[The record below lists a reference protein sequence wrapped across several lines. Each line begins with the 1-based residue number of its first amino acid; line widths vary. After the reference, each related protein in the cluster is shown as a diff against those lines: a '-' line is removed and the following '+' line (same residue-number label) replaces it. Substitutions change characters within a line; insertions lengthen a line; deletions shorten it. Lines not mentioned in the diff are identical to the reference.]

1 MKTSNPKAKTARR
14 FWSVLLSLVMALG
27 MLPTAA
33 LAAEDDTEYDVVEG
47 VQIAG
52 PDAAVEIAGMSIG
65 LPLKV
70 TVQQGGAKAPPA
82 ETFEFELVD
91 TESTPQAPSY
101 YGISLLDD
109 LKIETSGEGTFTR
122 TVKFDVL
129 LQNLAARHWRGIT
142 PAGSDQICWYTKTFL
157 LNEKN
162 TGTAGWDYSKT
173 KYALTFWYDVGTQKL
188 ELEIHVPGND
198 VYFSEAAF
206 TNTYTCNES
215 YYEIPFT
222 KTVTLGGSAA
232 PGRETFELEI
242 FDPGVSSLTDFDDLY
257 TATVQ
262 TNGAGSYNGIL
273 TISGPADRVEA
284 LTCEGF
290 YVREKDTGVKNW
302 TYSDAV
308 WHVVPKWS
316 LDDNDRQFATY
327 PTSLERSPDG
337 YEYYVDNRTPSDR
350 MAFQN
355 TYTYTPTE
363 SRYEIPFTKAVTL
376 GGIAVPDRQTFELE
390 IFDPGVSSLTD
401 FDDLYTAT
409 VQTNGAGSYNGRL
422 TISGPADRV
431 EDLVCEG
438 FYVREKD
445 TGAKNWTYSSAIW
458 HVVPE
463 WSADSNIR
471 QFAIYPSSLRP
482 GEDGHNYP
490 VDTLIPAERIFFEN
504 IYICAPHTITV
515 TDTSHGDVS
524 ASHTSASKDTTI
536 TLTAKPDQGYVLD
549 TLTVLDSKD
558 QAIQLTGKDG
568 KFTFAMPDSA
578 VTVKAS
584 FKAQASPSNHPFTDV
599 PEGSWFKDAV
609 IWAMDKGITGGT
621 SATTFSPDGVCTRA
635 QAVTFLWRAAG
646 SPAPKSSAMPFADVS
661 AGSWYHDAVLWAVE
675 QGITS
680 GTSATTFGPDQQ
692 CTRAQIVTF
701 LWRTAGSPAVNG
713 SAAFSDVASDAYYAK
728 AVKWAQANDITSGI
742 GGGRF
747 GSNDNCTRAQIVTF
761 IYRHMEK

>member
-142 PAGSDQICWYTKTFL
+142 PAGSDQICWYAKTFL

-308 WHVVPKWS
+308 WHVVRCRSGRWTTMTGS
-316 LDDNDRQFATY
+316 LP
-327 PTSLERSPDG
+327 PTPLP
-337 YEYYVDNRTPSDR
+337 
-350 MAFQN
+350 
-355 TYTYTPTE
+355 
-363 SRYEIPFTKAVTL
+363 
-376 GGIAVPDRQTFELE
+376 
-390 IFDPGVSSLTD
+390 
-401 FDDLYTAT
+401 
-409 VQTNGAGSYNGRL
+409 
-422 TISGPADRV
+422 
-431 EDLVCEG
+431 
-438 FYVREKD
+438 
-445 TGAKNWTYSSAIW
+445 
-458 HVVPE
+458 
-463 WSADSNIR
+463 WSAARMVTNTMWI
-471 QFAIYPSSLRP
+471 IELRP
-482 GEDGHNYP
+482 
-490 VDTLIPAERIFFEN
+490 
-504 IYICAPHTITV
+504 TV
-515 TDTSHGDVS
+515 
-524 ASHTSASKDTTI
+524 
-536 TLTAKPDQGYVLD
+536 
-549 TLTVLDSKD
+549 
-558 QAIQLTGKDG
+558 
-568 KFTFAMPDSA
+568 
-578 VTVKAS
+578 
-584 FKAQASPSNHPFTDV
+584 
-599 PEGSWFKDAV
+599 
-609 IWAMDKGITGGT
+609 
-621 SATTFSPDGVCTRA
+621 
-635 QAVTFLWRAAG
+635 
-646 SPAPKSSAMPFADVS
+646 
-661 AGSWYHDAVLWAVE
+661 
-675 QGITS
+675 
-680 GTSATTFGPDQQ
+680 
-692 CTRAQIVTF
+692 
-701 LWRTAGSPAVNG
+701 
-713 SAAFSDVASDAYYAK
+713 
-728 AVKWAQANDITSGI
+728 
-742 GGGRF
+742 
-747 GSNDNCTRAQIVTF
+747 
-761 IYRHMEK
+761 

>member
-142 PAGSDQICWYTKTFL
+142 PAGSDQICWYAKTFL

-273 TISGPADRVEA
+273 TLSGPADRVEA
-284 LTCEGF
+284 RTCEGF

-350 MAFQN
+350 MTFQN
-355 TYTYTPTE
+355 TYTYTPAV
-363 SRYEIPFTKAVTL
+363 SRCEIPFTKIVTAD
-376 GGIAVPDRQTFELE
+376 GSADPGRQDFELE

-401 FDDLYTAT
+401 FDDLYTAVVET
-409 VQTNGAGSYNGRL
+409 DGAGSYNSTL
-422 TISGPADRV
+422 TISGPEDQV
-431 EDLVCEG
+431 EALTCEG
-438 FYVREKD
+438 FYVREKN
-445 TGAKNWTYSSAIW
+445 TGAKNWIYSDAVW
-458 HVVPE
+458 HIVPDYRTE
-463 WSADSNIR
+463 DTR
-471 QFAIYPSSLRP
+471 VLTIYPTVMERSEN
-482 GEDGHNYP
+482 GYYYMDAE
-490 VDTLIPAERIFFEN
+490 TPASMTFKNTFVGST
-504 IYICAPHTITV
+504 YAITV
-515 TDTSHGDVS
+515 KNSTYGDVT
-524 ASHTSASKDTTI
+524 ASHTSASKETTI
-536 TLTAKPDQGYVLD
+536 TLTAKPDQGYALD
-549 TLTVLDSKD
+549 TITVLDSKN
-558 QAIQLTGKDG
+558 QAIQLTEKDG
-568 KFTFAMPDSA
+568 KFTFTMPADN
-578 VTVKAS
+578 VTVEAS
-584 FKAQASPSNHPFTDV
+584 FKAQSTAGDHSFIDV
-599 PEGSWFKDAV
+599 PPGSWYEGAV
-609 IWAMDKGITGGT
+609 VWAVNHDVTGGT
-621 SATTFSPDGVCTRA
+621 GATTFSPDGVCTRA

-646 SPAPKSSAMPFADVS
+646 SPAPKSSAMPLADVS

-680 GTSATTFGPDQQ
+680 GTSATTFGPNQQ

-701 LWRTAGSPAVNG
+701 LWRAAGSPAVSG
-713 SAAFSDVASDAYYAK
+713 SAAFSDVASGAYYAK
-728 AVKWAQANDITSGI
+728 AVKWAQANDVTSGV

>member
-1 MKTSNPKAKTARR
+1 MKPGNPNKKTARR
-14 FWSVLLSLVMALG
+14 FWSILLCFVMALG

-33 LAAEDDTEYDVVEG
+33 LAAEDDTEYDVVGG
-47 VQIAG
+47 VQIGG

-91 TESTPQAPSY
+91 TESTPQSPSY

-109 LKIETSGEGTFTR
+109 LKIETDGAGTFTR

-142 PAGSDQICWYTKTFL
+142 PAGSDQICWYAKTFL

-173 KYALTFWYDVGTQKL
+173 KYALTFWYDVRTEEL

-198 VYFSEAAF
+198 VYSSEAAF

-242 FDPGVSSLTDFDDLY
+242 FDPGVSSLTYFDDLY
-257 TATVQ
+257 TASVQ
-262 TNGAGSYNGIL
+262 IDGAGSYNGIL

-290 YVREKDTGVKNW
+290 YVREKDTGAKNW

-316 LDDNDRQFATY
+316 LDGNDRQFATY

-337 YEYYVDNRTPSDR
+337 YERYVDNRTPSDR
-350 MAFQN
+350 MTFQN
-355 TYTYTPTE
+355 TYTYTPAV
-363 SRYEIPFTKAVTL
+363 SRCEIPFTKIVTAD
-376 GGIAVPDRQTFELE
+376 GSADPGRQDFELE

-401 FDDLYTAT
+401 FDDLYTAVVET
-409 VQTNGAGSYNGRL
+409 DGAGSYNGTL
-422 TISGPADRV
+422 TISGPEDQV
-431 EDLVCEG
+431 EALVCEG

-445 TGAKNWTYSSAIW
+445 TGAANWIYSDAVW
-458 HVVPE
+458 HIVPDYRTE
-463 WSADSNIR
+463 DTR
-471 QFAIYPSSLRP
+471 VLTIYPTVMERSEN
-482 GEDGHNYP
+482 GYYYM
-490 VDTLIPAERIFFEN
+490 DTETPASMTFKNTFVGSTH
-504 IYICAPHTITV
+504 AITV
-515 TDTSHGDVS
+515 KNSTYGDVT

-536 TLTAKPDQGYVLD
+536 TLTAKPDQGYMLD
-549 TLTVLDSKD
+549 TLTVLDSQDKE
-558 QAIQLTGKDG
+558 IKLTEKNG

-584 FKAQASPSNHPFTDV
+584 FKAQVSSDHPFTDV

-621 SATTFSPDGVCTRA
+621 SATTFSPDGVCTRT

-701 LWRTAGSPAVNG
+701 LWRTAGSPAVSG